1 MDPRLGKY
9 ASLLKDG
16 APVVLSKEIVILQYE
31 LESFAKKVNIKSN
44 QEPLKEIISK
54 LLGRTVS
61 VYAVPRQEVV
71 KLFETE
77 IGTLNF
83 VPPLNTVKFHSINSV
98 PTWRQLSAFLVLL

>member
-71 KLFETE
+71 KLFEKFRNLYQVGRLPK
-77 IGTLNF
+77 IGEFTININF
-83 VPPLNTVKFHSINSV
+83 
-98 PTWRQLSAFLVLL
+98 